1 MMLEKEPKTM
11 IKYDLSQES
20 KCFKTQKS
28 ISTIYYISR
37 IEDKEHMIFSID
49 TEKALIKLNAI
60 SQLKNL
66 E

>member
-37 IEDKEHMIFSID
+37 IEAVICTVFK
-49 TEKALIKLNAI
+49 KKGKLAKGGDR
-60 SQLKNL
+60 SLS
-66 E
+66 